1 MAMSIE
7 VSFAFGMRAKWS
19 NWRVE
24 STIAILTSENSQVS
38 DSDAP
43 GPFLAHSNMEG
54 EEQIPTPIAL
64 AFRCDAADAV
74 SAA

>member
-1 MAMSIE
+1 M
-7 VSFAFGMRAKWS
+7 
-19 NWRVE
+19 E